1 MAIAGLK
8 LITLALRDKE
18 TGELLKG
25 DAGLSAD
32 GLFPVTTTMLG
43 SKSANITNI
52 SVAGTPVYGN
62 NTKVDQ
68 TQAKGEP
75 SVALDF
81 NDLPFDIKQK
91 LLGRISDGKGGFQ
104 QGDRPRVAMTI
115 ETQTL
120 NRKNSIWFG
129 FANGEVQ
136 ETAANLQTDTNNE
149 VRVDDALTFTSFG
162 VEEWN
167 NEAMKVYS
175 DIDAKFDK
183 SAMQADVFGTTVAP
197 APAASTAP
205 AASATPSV

>member
-18 TGELLKG
+18 TGALLKG
-25 DAGLSAD
+25 ETGLSAN
-32 GLFPVTTTMLG
+32 GLFPVTTKMLG
-43 SKSANITNI
+43 AKSANITNI
-52 SVAGTPVYGN
+52 SANGTAVYGN
-62 NTKVDQ
+62 NSKVDQ
-68 TQAKGEP
+68 TQTKGEP

-91 LLGRISDGKGGFQ
+91 LLGRSSDGKGGYL

-115 ETQTL
+115 ETQNIKRT
-120 NRKNSIWFG
+120 NSVFFG

-136 ETAANLQTDTNNE
+136 ETAANVQTDTNNE

-175 DIDAKFDK
+175 DIDEKFDK
-183 SAMQADVFGTTVAP
+183 SSMEADVFGASKATTTTTT
-197 APAASTAP
+197 TAK
-205 AASATPSV
+205 A

>member
-32 GLFPVTTTMLG
+32 GLFPVTTKMLG
-43 SKSANITNI
+43 AKSANITNI
-52 SVAGTPVYGN
+52 SANGTAIYGN
-62 NTKVDQ
+62 NSKVDQ
-68 TQAKGEP
+68 TQTKGEP

-91 LLGRISDGKGGFQ
+91 LLGRIADGKGGYL
-104 QGDRPRVAMTI
+104 QGDRPRVAMTV
-115 ETQTL
+115 ETQNVKRTH
-120 NRKNSIWFG
+120 SIWFG

-162 VEEWN
+162 VEAWN

-183 SAMQADVFGTTVAP
+183 AAMQADVFGTAGT
-197 APAASTAP
+197 
-205 AASATPSV
+205 ATPSV

>member
-18 TGELLKG
+18 TGALLKG

-32 GLFPVTTTMLG
+32 GLFPVTTAMLG

-52 SVAGTPVYGN
+52 SVAGTAIYGN

-68 TQAKGEP
+68 TQTKGEP

-91 LLGRISDGKGGFQ
+91 LLGRIADGKGGYL

-115 ETQTL
+115 ETQNIKRT
-120 NRKNSIWFG
+120 NSIWFG

-162 VEEWN
+162 VEAWN

-175 DIDAKFDK
+175 DVDAKFDK
-183 SAMQADVFGTTVAP
+183 AAMQADVFGTAVT
-197 APAASTAP
+197 
-205 AASATPSV
+205 ATPSGV

>member
-1 MAIAGLK
+1 M
-8 LITLALRDKE
+8 
-18 TGELLKG
+18 
-25 DAGLSAD
+25 
-32 GLFPVTTTMLG
+32 
-43 SKSANITNI
+43 
-52 SVAGTPVYGN
+52 
-62 NTKVDQ
+62 
-68 TQAKGEP
+68 
-75 SVALDF
+75 DF

-115 ETQTL
+115 ETQNIKRT
-120 NRKNSIWFG
+120 KSIWFG

-183 SAMQADVFGTTVAP
+183 AAMQADVFGTTVAP
-197 APAASTAP
+197 APA
-205 AASATPSV
+205 TPSV

>member
-68 TQAKGEP
+68 TQAKGET

-81 NDLPFDIKQK
+81 NHLPFDIKQK

-183 SAMQADVFGTTVAP
+183 SAMQADVFGATVAP
-197 APAASTAP
+197 APA
-205 AASATPSV
+205 TPSV

>member
-8 LITLALRDKE
+8 LITLALRDKN
-18 TGELLKG
+18 GALLTG
-25 DAGLSAD
+25 DAGLSES
-32 GLFPVTTTMLG
+32 GIFEVTTAMLG
-43 SKSANITNI
+43 AKSANITNI
-52 SVAGTPVYGN
+52 SANGTPVYGN
-62 NTKVDQ
+62 NSKVDQ
-68 TQAKGEP
+68 TQVKGEP

-91 LLGRISDGKGGFQ
+91 LLGRESDGKGGYV

-115 ETQTL
+115 ETQTI

-136 ETAANLQTDTNNE
+136 ENAANVQTDTNNE
-149 VRVDDALTFTSFG
+149 VRVDDQLTFTSFG
-162 VEEWN
+162 VEAWN

-183 SAMQADVFGTTVAP
+183 AAMQADVFGTAVAP
-197 APAASTAP
+197 APA
-205 AASATPSV
+205 TPSV

>member
-18 TGELLKG
+18 TGALLKG

-183 SAMQADVFGTTVAP
+183 SAMQADVFGTAAAP
-197 APAASTAP
+197 
-205 AASATPSV
+205 ASATPSV

>member
-18 TGELLKG
+18 TGQLLKG

-32 GLFPVTTTMLG
+32 GLFPVTTAMLG

-75 SVALDF
+75 SVVLDF
-81 NDLPFDIKQK
+81 NDLPFNIKQK

-104 QGDRPRVAMTI
+104 QGDRPRVAMTL

-183 SAMQADVFGTTVAP
+183 SAMQADVFGATVAP
-197 APAASTAP
+197 AH
-205 AASATPSV
+205 ATPSV

>member
-32 GLFPVTTTMLG
+32 GLFPVTTAMLG

-52 SVAGTPVYGN
+52 SANGTPVYGN
-62 NTKVDQ
+62 NSKVDQ
-68 TQAKGEP
+68 TQTKGEP

-91 LLGRISDGKGGFQ
+91 LLGRISDGKGGFL

-115 ETQTL
+115 ETQNIKRT
-120 NRKNSIWFG
+120 KSIWFG

-136 ETAANLQTDTNNE
+136 ETAANVQTDTNNE
-149 VRVDDALTFTSFG
+149 VRVDDQLTFTSFG
-162 VEEWN
+162 VEAWN

-183 SAMQADVFGTTVAP
+183 AAMQADVFGVTGG
-197 APAASTAP
+197 ST
-205 AASATPSV
+205 SATPSGV